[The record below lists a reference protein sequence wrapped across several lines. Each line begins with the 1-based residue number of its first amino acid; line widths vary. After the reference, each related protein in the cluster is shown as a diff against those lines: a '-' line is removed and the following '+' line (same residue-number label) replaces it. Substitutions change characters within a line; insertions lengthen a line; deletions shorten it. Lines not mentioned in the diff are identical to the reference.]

1 MNKDWDL
8 FFMKMVYLIAN
19 KSKDTSTKIGAI
31 IVNDNNQIIK
41 IGYNGF
47 PIGIDDSVE
56 ERFQRPLK
64 YAYTAHA
71 EANAIFFAARDGAKI
86 EGCKLYTNAL
96 CCNECAKAVI
106 QSGISE
112 VIYHTP
118 YYAAWKLQ
126 QSTQWSGH
134 ENITHTLFKE
144 GNVVVRELN
153 IQVNFMCLVN
163 GNLLNF

>member
-1 MNKDWDL
+1 
-8 FFMKMVYLIAN
+8 MVFLIAN

-47 PIGIDDSVE
+47 PVGVNDFLE
-56 ERFQRPLK
+56 ERFQRPIK

-71 EANAIFFAARDGAKI
+71 EANAIFFAAREGAKT
-86 EGCKLYTNAL
+86 EGCKIYTNAL

-106 QSGISE
+106 QSGIRE
-112 VIYHTP
+112 VIYHGP
-118 YYAAWKLQ
+118 YYNAWKSQ
-126 QSTQWSGH
+126 QSSQWLGH
-134 ENITHTLFKE
+134 ENITKTLFNE
-144 GNVVVRELN
+144 GNVYVRELN
-153 IQVNFMCLVN
+153 VQVDSMCLVN

>member
-19 KSKDTSTKIGAI
+19 KSKDTSTKIGAV

-47 PIGIDDSVE
+47 PMGVDDSLE
-56 ERFQRPLK
+56 ERFHRPMK
-64 YAYTAHA
+64 YSYTAHA

-106 QSGISE
+106 QSGIRE
-112 VIYHTP
+112 VIYHAP
-118 YYAAWKLQ
+118 YYDAWKSQ
-126 QSTQWSGH
+126 QSIQWTGH
-134 ENITHTLFKE
+134 EHITNTLFKE
-144 GNVVVRELN
+144 GNVVVRQLN
-153 IQVNFMCLVN
+153 YQVDFMCLVN
-163 GNLLNF
+163 GRSLNF